1 MTLYEI
7 DKRIVDLIDDE
18 TGEIIDSNLN
28 TFDELMME
36 RNNKIENV
44 ALWIKNLRADAEAY
58 KAEAQAFVDRKKAA
72 ERKIESLTRLLE
84 ITLRGRKFKTER
96 VQIGYRKSD
105 SVQIDKDAK
114 LPDEYLRF
122 REPEPDKAALKK
134 ALKDGV
140 EIKGARLE
148 EKLNMQVK

>member
-7 DKRIVDLIDDE
+7 DKRIIDLIDDE

-36 RNNKIENV
+36 KNNKIENV

-58 KAEAQAFVDRKKAA
+58 KAEAQAFMERKKTA

-105 SVQIDKDAK
+105 SVQIDKNAK

-140 EIKGARLE
+140 EIEGAWLE

>member
-7 DKRIVDLIDDE
+7 DKRIIDLIDDE

-36 RNNKIENV
+36 KNNKIENV

-140 EIKGARLE
+140 EIKGTRLE
-148 EKLNMQVK
+148 GKLNMQVK

>member
-7 DKRIVDLIDDE
+7 DKRIIDLIDDE
-18 TGEIIDSNLN
+18 TGEIIDSNLD

-36 RNNKIENV
+36 RSNKIENV

-58 KAEAQAFVDRKKAA
+58 KAEAQAFTDRKRTA
-72 ERKIESLTRLLE
+72 ERKIETLTRLLE
-84 ITLRGRKFKTER
+84 ITLRGQKFKTDR
-96 VQIGYRKSD
+96 VQISYRKSD

-122 REPEPDKAALKK
+122 KEPEPDKTALKK
-134 ALKDGV
+134 ALKDG
-140 EIKGARLE
+140 IKIEGAWLE
-148 EKLNMQVK
+148 ERLNMQVK

>member
-7 DKRIVDLIDDE
+7 DKRIIDLIDDE
-18 TGEIIDSNLN
+18 TGEIIDSSLN

-58 KAEAQAFVDRKKAA
+58 KAEVQAFVDRKKAA

-84 ITLRGRKFKTER
+84 ITLRGWKFKTER

>member
-7 DKRIVDLIDDE
+7 DKRIIDLIDDE

-28 TFDELMME
+28 TFDELIME

-58 KAEAQAFVDRKKAA
+58 KAEAQAFVDRKKTA

-140 EIKGARLE
+140 EIEGAWLE

>member
-7 DKRIVDLIDDE
+7 DKRIIDLIDDE

-36 RNNKIENV
+36 RNN
-44 ALWIKNLRADAEAY
+44 LWIKNLRADAEAY

>member
-7 DKRIVDLIDDE
+7 DKRIIDLIDDE

-28 TFDELMME
+28 TFDELIME

>member
-7 DKRIVDLIDDE
+7 DKRIIDLIDDE

-28 TFDELMME
+28 TFDELIME

-84 ITLRGRKFKTER
+84 ITLRVRKFKTER

-105 SVQIDKDAK
+105 SVQIDKNAK

-140 EIKGARLE
+140 EIEGAWLE

>member
-7 DKRIVDLIDDE
+7 DKRIIDLIDDE

-105 SVQIDKDAK
+105 SVQIDKNAK
-114 LPDEYLRF
+114 LPDEYLRI

-140 EIKGARLE
+140 EIEGAWLE

>member
-7 DKRIVDLIDDE
+7 DKRIIDLIDDE
-18 TGEIIDSNLN
+18 TGEVIDPNLN
-28 TFDELMME
+28 TFGELIME

-84 ITLRGRKFKTER
+84 ITLRGQKFKTDR
-96 VQIGYRKSD
+96 VQISYRKSD
-105 SVQIDKDAK
+105 SVRIDKDAK
-114 LPDEYLRF
+114 LPDEYLRYK
-122 REPEPDKAALKK
+122 EPEPDKNALKK

-140 EIKGARLE
+140 EIEGAWLE

>member
-7 DKRIVDLIDDE
+7 DKRIIDLIDDE
-18 TGEIIDSNLN
+18 TGEIIDSSLN
-28 TFDELMME
+28 TFDELIME

-44 ALWIKNLRADAEAY
+44 ALWVKNLRADAEAY

-84 ITLRGRKFKTER
+84 IALRGQRFKTDR
-96 VQIGYRKSD
+96 VQISYKKSD
-105 SVQIDKDAK
+105 SVQIDKDAM
-114 LPDEYLRF
+114 LPGEYLRF
-122 REPEPDKAALKK
+122 REPEPDKVALKK
-134 ALKDGV
+134 ALKDGAKI
-140 EIKGARLE
+140 EGAWLE

>member
-7 DKRIVDLIDDE
+7 DKRIIDLIDDE

>member
-7 DKRIVDLIDDE
+7 DKRIIDLIDDE

-36 RNNKIENV
+36 RDNKIENV

-58 KAEAQAFVDRKKAA
+58 KAESQAFVDRKKAA

-140 EIKGARLE
+140 EIEGAWLE

>member
-7 DKRIVDLIDDE
+7 DKRIIDLIDDE

-36 RNNKIENV
+36 KNNKIENV

>member
-44 ALWIKNLRADAEAY
+44 ALWIKNLRADVEAY
-58 KAEAQAFVDRKKAA
+58 KAEAQAFTDRKKTA

-84 ITLRGRKFKTER
+84 ITLRGQKFKTDR
-96 VQIGYRKSD
+96 VQISYRKSD
-105 SVQIDKDAK
+105 NVRIDKDAK

-140 EIKGARLE
+140 EIEGAWLE

>member
-7 DKRIVDLIDDE
+7 DKRIIDLIDDE
-18 TGEIIDSNLN
+18 TGEIINSNLN

-140 EIKGARLE
+140 EIKGAWLE

>member
-140 EIKGARLE
+140 EIKGAWLE

>member
-28 TFDELMME
+28 TFDELIME

-105 SVQIDKDAK
+105 SVQIDKNAK

-140 EIKGARLE
+140 EIEGAWLE

>member
-28 TFDELMME
+28 TFDELIME

-140 EIKGARLE
+140 EIEGAWLE

>member
-7 DKRIVDLIDDE
+7 DKRIIDLIDDE

-36 RNNKIENV
+36 KNNKIENV

-105 SVQIDKDAK
+105 SVQIDKNAK

>member
-7 DKRIVDLIDDE
+7 DKRIIDLIDDE

-140 EIKGARLE
+140 EIKGAWLE

>member
-7 DKRIVDLIDDE
+7 DKRVIDLIDDE

-105 SVQIDKDAK
+105 SVQIDKNAK

-140 EIKGARLE
+140 EIEGAWLE

>member
-7 DKRIVDLIDDE
+7 DQEIMDLIDDE
-18 TGEIIDSNLN
+18 TGEIIDSNIG
-28 TFDELMME
+28 TFESLVME

-58 KAEAQAFVDRKKAA
+58 KVEAQAFVDRKKTA
-72 ERKIESLTRLLE
+72 ERKIETLTRLLE
-84 ITLRGRKFKTER
+84 ITLRGQKFKTDR
-96 VQIGYRKSD
+96 VQISYRKSN

-122 REPEPDKAALKK
+122 KEPEPDKTALKK
-134 ALKDGV
+134 ALKDG
-140 EIKGARLE
+140 IKIEGAWLE

>member
-7 DKRIVDLIDDE
+7 DKRIIDLIDDE

-58 KAEAQAFVDRKKAA
+58 KAEEQAFVDRKKAA

-148 EKLNMQVK
+148 EKLNVQVK

>member
-7 DKRIVDLIDDE
+7 DQKIVDLIDDE
-18 TGEIIDSNLN
+18 TGEIIDSNIG
-28 TFDELMME
+28 TFESLMME
-36 RNNKIENV
+36 RSKKIENV

-72 ERKIESLTRLLE
+72 ERKIETLTRLLE
-84 ITLRGRKFKTER
+84 ITLRGQKFKTVR
-96 VQIGYRKSD
+96 VQISYRKSD
-105 SVQIDKDAK
+105 SVQIDKDAV

-122 REPEPDKAALKK
+122 KEPEPDKVALKK

-140 EIKGARLE
+140 KIEGAWLE

>member
-7 DKRIVDLIDDE
+7 DKRIIDLIDDE

-140 EIKGARLE
+140 EIEGAWLE

>member
-7 DKRIVDLIDDE
+7 DKRIIDLIDDE

-28 TFDELMME
+28 TFDELIME

-84 ITLRGRKFKTER
+84 ITLRGRKFKAER

-140 EIKGARLE
+140 EIKGAWLE